1 MAKGT
6 RKAGRKG
13 RKASRKGSLRL
24 VQRVW
29 SPFNHLLR
37 ATGESAQRV
46 GSTAGRI
53 VKETVGLPAGV
64 GRTFAKHSNMA
75 VRNTFYG
82 GRRKG
87 RRGSRK

>member
-6 RKAGRKG
+6 RKGF
-13 RKASRKGSLRL
+13 RL
-24 VQRVW
+24 AQRMW

-37 ATGESAQRV
+37 ATGESAQQV

-64 GRTFAKHSNMA
+64 GRSFAKHSNMA
-75 VRNTFYG
+75 LRNVFRGVGT
-82 GRRKG
+82 RKA
-87 RRGSRK
+87 RKSRKARR

>member
-6 RKAGRKG
+6 RKATRKG
-13 RKASRKGSLRL
+13 RKGLRL
-24 VQRVW
+24 LQRAW

-75 VRNTFYG
+75 VRNLFRG
-82 GRRKG
+82 GRSRKG
-87 RRGSRK
+87 RSGRRRSGRR

>member
-6 RKAGRKG
+6 RKGLNLAKRM
-13 RKASRKGSLRL
+13 
-24 VQRVW
+24 W

-37 ATGESAQRV
+37 ATGESAQQV

-64 GRTFAKHSNMA
+64 GRSFAKHSNMA
-75 VRNTFYG
+75 VRNVFRG
-82 GRRKG
+82 GRSRKG
-87 RRGSRK
+87 RKGRKGRTTRR